1 MAVRDRTPGRTGAAA
16 LGLWA
21 TGAAM
26 ALTSYGAE
34 TFALHAIHALGVRVP
49 DAAELA

>member
-34 TFALHAIHALGVRVP
+34 TFALHALGVRVP